1 MELREDNS
9 SNYAGNLSFSLSI
22 PMYYRNDNFT
32 DSQIIKDSGTNDMMI
47 LVLYLYIFMNII
59 LLGL

>member
-22 PMYYRNDNFT
+22 PWSIAMT
-32 DSQIIKDSGTNDMMI
+32 TLQTLKLKDSGTNDRII
-47 LVLYLYIFMNII
+47 LVSVVHIYV
-59 LLGL
+59 